1 MNTSSSK
8 RNRRKRQP
16 ERFTVTL
23 HYEPGERVDL
33 RPLADVLLLLS
44 FDPALDKALKVAHN
58 FNTVQ
63 YAQVARRRTLEALA
77 DDLRAKLHTLDDR
90 LSRV

>member
-1 MNTSSSK
+1 MNTSSSR
-8 RNRRKRQP
+8 RNRRKQQP

-23 HYEPGERVDL
+23 HYEPGERIEL

-44 FDPALDKALKVAHN
+44 FDPALDNALKLAHN

-63 YAQVARRRTLEALA
+63 YEQVARRRTLEALA
-77 DDLRAKLHTLDDR
+77 DDLRAKLNTLDDQ
-90 LSRV
+90 LSHV